1 MMKILKTIFGFIAG
15 VLIIGGGITF
25 AWQYFRNKQLFVIL
39 MNNSVVKGSLGVL
52 QRMALSVL
60 AVILGLI
67 VLSTYL
73 KISSY
78 IRRKEREKEEALLA
92 QQRENEELNR
102 QLKKEAEEAKAETE
116 RVKKQND
123 LLKMTFIRNPETEEK
138 EKTEETEKPADEP
151 NGLW

>member
-123 LLKMTFIRNPETEEK
+123 LLKMTFIRNPEAEEK
-138 EKTEETEKPADEP
+138 EKTEEAEKPADEP